1 MGLML
6 ALRGCLWLLWALQSS
21 RFADRE
27 RAAGQIW
34 GPNSFSGTAG
44 APGLVGDFA
53 TPCLSFPRAMVL
65 SIQVLP
71 ACSCAIVLTL
81 ARCWG
86 SSA

>member
-21 RFADRE
+21 HFADRE

-34 GPNSFSGTAG
+34 GPHSFSGTAG

-53 TPCLSFPRAMVL
+53 TPASVSPEQWC
-65 SIQVLP
+65 
-71 ACSCAIVLTL
+71 
-81 ARCWG
+81 
-86 SSA
+86 

>member
-1 MGLML
+1 MGLLVAPMGTAEL
-6 ALRGCLWLLWALQSS
+6 PFCVGHV
-21 RFADRE
+21 
-27 RAAGQIW
+27 GG
-34 GPNSFSGTAG
+34 GPDSFSGTAG
-44 APGLVGDFA
+44 APGLVSDFA